1 MERLDKLV
9 VGYYGQASEGWTK
22 FREAERTLKAA
33 QSALAEK
40 EREVASYK
48 TSDKFQL
55 TNRMLKEAAAKQAEL
70 IKQLK
75 AAESRAAEAEKDAR
89 RYRWLRDNRNQGA
102 RSPESIGLI
111 ITTDRPS
118 KTPRYAGPVFGKE
131 LDAII
136 DAAP

>member
-1 MERLDKLV
+1 MELL
-9 VGYYGQASEGWTK
+9 
-22 FREAERTLKAA
+22 
-33 QSALAEK
+33 EK
-40 EREVASYK
+40 MGGA
-48 TSDKFQL
+48 D
-55 TNRMLKEAAAKQAEL
+55 AG
-70 IKQLK
+70 
-75 AAESRAAEAEKDAR
+75 AAEAEKDAR